1 MQSTKPLDRRR
12 RLTGRSKVPRLLGA
26 VRDRQ
31 VTVLIHPNGVTD
43 PRFQKFALWNGV
55 GQPIGLAI

>member
-1 MQSTKPLDRRR
+1 
-12 RLTGRSKVPRLLGA
+12 

-31 VTVLIHPNGVTD
+31 VTVLIHPNGVPD